1 MKCWTAS
8 LACHRKVTL
17 PTTAPLQWLHIWD
30 GPQEV
35 HLSVSQ
41 GRDGA
46 NPPSEMTLAFVPGPA
61 GHTTLLKNTA
71 WLHLS
76 LFLQDST
83 ELESNSTNTT
93 KNNGCVM
100 SHNGLR
106 ALRCVIEQWNLN
118 QFGFSFI
125 K

>member
-1 MKCWTAS
+1 MNGWTAS
-8 LACHRKVTL
+8 LVCHRKATR
-17 PTTAPLQWLHIWD
+17 PTTAPPQWPHIWD

-35 HLSVSQ
+35 HLSVSR

-46 NPPSEMTLAFVPGPA
+46 NPPSEMTPAFVPGPA
-61 GHTTLLKNTA
+61 GHTTRLRNTA

-76 LFLQDST
+76 LFLQVST
-83 ELESNSTNTT
+83 ELESNSPDTTN
-93 KNNGCVM
+93 NNGHVM
-100 SHNGLR
+100 SHNGLGV
-106 ALRCVIEQWNLN
+106 LRSVMERWNLN